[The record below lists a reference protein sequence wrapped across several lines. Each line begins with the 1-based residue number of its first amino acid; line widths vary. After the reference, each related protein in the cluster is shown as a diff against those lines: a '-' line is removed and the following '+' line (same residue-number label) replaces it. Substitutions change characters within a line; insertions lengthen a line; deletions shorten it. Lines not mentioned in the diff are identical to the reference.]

1 MNLKTFLTEYEKGS
15 FRESDFATQVRAGW
29 YDWFCED
36 SELAEKLESC
46 YTVLKEIKDPV
57 LLTSY
62 TAAFYDREILSGSH
76 YLSILLQTEG
86 EGETYTISIG
96 DERTPCYYQISRSGD
111 RFETVY
117 DADAPEDIAEVLGI
131 WRREK

>member
-1 MNLKTFLTEYEKGS
+1 M
-15 FRESDFATQVRAGW
+15 
-29 YDWFCED
+29 
-36 SELAEKLESC
+36 
-46 YTVLKEIKDPV
+46 

-62 TAAFYDREILSGSH
+62 TAAFYDREILSGNH
-76 YLSILLQTEG
+76 YLSILLQTAG

-117 DADAPEDIAEVLGI
+117 DADASEDIAEVLGI